1 MFINYADFYSD
12 AKEGSWILGGG
23 WNNDFWGGE
32 LPSASWI
39 DEISPHNPVRD
50 EKYAV
55 NIVKHHCLILTCFPV
70 VM

>member
-1 MFINYADFYSD
+1 MCFVHYADFYSD

-50 EKYAV
+50 E
-55 NIVKHHCLILTCFPV
+55 TC
-70 VM
+70 

>member
-1 MFINYADFYSD
+1 MCNKQKLD

-39 DEISPHNPVRD
+39 DEISPRNPVRNLHFVF
-50 EKYAV
+50 V
-55 NIVKHHCLILTCFPV
+55 NSQQSAP
-70 VM
+70 